1 MKMNRAVLGVVI
13 LIALVVASC
22 QGPTGPGSQNG
33 GGSGGGNASEGP
45 VPDIAKLLAED
56 GAADDRFGWSV
67 ALSGD
72 YAIVGA
78 IDDEDNG
85 TNSGSA
91 YVFRRT
97 GPATWDDGTKLLP
110 LEPDGVTSDG
120 APGDQFGSSVAISG
134 DYAIV
139 GVSLDDDNGTN
150 SGSAYVFRRTG
161 GTDPNTWDTGTKLLP
176 LAPDGVTSDGEADDQ
191 FGLSV
196 SISGDYA
203 IVGSPYD
210 NGEAGSAYVFRRTG
224 TNTWDAGT
232 KLAPSGPSTNRRFG
246 FSVGIDGNYA
256 VGGAPNDNENGAAS
270 GSAYVFRRTGGTEPN
285 TWDTGTKLLPLAPDG
300 VTSDGAASDRFG
312 WSVAI
317 GGDYAIVGAPYNDD
331 NGSNTGSAYSFHR
344 TAAPEPNTWAAGAKL
359 LPMDVDGG
367 DLLGESVAIGGDYAV
382 VGAKSDNENGSN
394 AGSAYVFRRTGVN
407 AWDAGSRL
415 TPSDNTAGD
424 FLGRSVAVSGDFAIV
439 SASNDDDNGSDS
451 GSAYEFSLLP

>member
-13 LIALVVASC
+13 LIALLGASC

-78 IDDEDNG
+78 IGDTVNG
-85 TNSGSA
+85 ANSGSA

-97 GPATWDDGTKLLP
+97 GPGTWDDGTKLLP

-120 APGDQFGSSVAISG
+120 DSGDQFGSSLAISG

-161 GTDPNTWDTGTKLLP
+161 ANTWDSGTKLLP

-210 NGEAGSAYVFRRTG
+210 NGQAGSAYVFRRTG

-232 KLAPSGPSTNRRFG
+232 KLTASDGASNDRFG
-246 FSVGIDGNYA
+246 WSVAMSGDFAIVGAIDDD
-256 VGGAPNDNENGAAS
+256 DNGTNS
-270 GSAYVFRRTGGTEPN
+270 GSAYVFRRTGGTELN

-317 GGDYAIVGAPYNDD
+317 GGDYALVGAPNNDD

-344 TAAPEPNTWAAGAKL
+344 TGGTEPNTWDAGAKL

-382 VGAKSDNENGSN
+382 VGAKSDNENGTN

-415 TPSDNTAGD
+415 TPSDNTADD